1 MAVREHPQIDQLFPF
16 QARASCFN
24 YLKEWCGYGDYE
36 PISEERYAIMI
47 KNTENGRDRTAIT
60 TGIEFQKNRLQMIV
74 LETMVALCSDPITET
89 LDDDLELPIVISFDT
104 EDLLAW
110 IEALFNS
117 DNTTVRNLGV
127 RALENLLEKN
137 RQNSKLFK
145 DVAFQCVSHHSHS
158 SVAVLYYTTLCKS
171 VLKLDDLVLDED
183 ELVSLGLYGLVAD
196 KEDTRTYAVDL
207 LSAVETKLHNSSYT
221 KVFKERLANSSKTV
235 YKSTAKEI
243 SSIFAELLS
252 QELCLRIFS
261 SLVRILDLFPFEIK
275 RDLLV
280 LMVPWVN
287 KFTLKSVEELDTF
300 MVLNNLFF
308 ITIDLNDSL
317 PNEVEQLWISLGKGN
332 SFQNIHVSLEYIINS
347 SMNHCNPLFVQYSR
361 DIVLY
366 LANIPGGI
374 GLLDTLLNN
383 LEPKCM
389 VPSTKHTF
397 IEPMNNNKYSFL
409 GNIWERLNY
418 NGKRIIFSKAQLSIC
433 LLYTSRCV

>member
-1 MAVREHPQIDQLFPF
+1 M
-16 QARASCFN
+16 
-24 YLKEWCGYGDYE
+24 
-36 PISEERYAIMI
+36 
-47 KNTENGRDRTAIT
+47 
-60 TGIEFQKNRLQMIV
+60 
-74 LETMVALCSDPITET
+74 
-89 LDDDLELPIVISFDT
+89 
-104 EDLLAW
+104 
-110 IEALFNS
+110 
-117 DNTTVRNLGV
+117 
-127 RALENLLEKN
+127 
-137 RQNSKLFK
+137 
-145 DVAFQCVSHHSHS
+145 
-158 SVAVLYYTTLCKS
+158 
-171 VLKLDDLVLDED
+171 KLDDLVLDED

-347 SMNHCNPLFVQYSR
+347 SRTIAIHYLFSIRGILFCIWQIFQAAL
-361 DIVLY
+361 DY
-366 LANIPGGI
+366 LI
-374 GLLDTLLNN
+374 
-383 LEPKCM
+383 
-389 VPSTKHTF
+389 
-397 IEPMNNNKYSFL
+397 
-409 GNIWERLNY
+409 
-418 NGKRIIFSKAQLSIC
+418 
-433 LLYTSRCV
+433 RC

>member
-1 MAVREHPQIDQLFPF
+1 M
-16 QARASCFN
+16 
-24 YLKEWCGYGDYE
+24 
-36 PISEERYAIMI
+36 
-47 KNTENGRDRTAIT
+47 
-60 TGIEFQKNRLQMIV
+60 
-74 LETMVALCSDPITET
+74 
-89 LDDDLELPIVISFDT
+89 
-104 EDLLAW
+104 
-110 IEALFNS
+110 
-117 DNTTVRNLGV
+117 
-127 RALENLLEKN
+127 
-137 RQNSKLFK
+137 
-145 DVAFQCVSHHSHS
+145 
-158 SVAVLYYTTLCKS
+158 
-171 VLKLDDLVLDED
+171 KLDDLVLDED

-317 PNEVEQLWISLGKGN
+317 PNEVEQLWISLARG
-332 SFQNIHVSLEYIINS
+332 
-347 SMNHCNPLFVQYSR
+347 
-361 DIVLY
+361 
-366 LANIPGGI
+366 IPF
-374 GLLDTLLNN
+374 
-383 LEPKCM
+383 K
-389 VPSTKHTF
+389 TF
-397 IEPMNNNKYSFL
+397 TYH
-409 GNIWERLNY
+409 
-418 NGKRIIFSKAQLSIC
+418 
-433 LLYTSRCV
+433 